1 MPHLEGK
8 GFVVSERATDAGVRR
23 KEEPSDLTG
32 DGGAEVHANLRAR
45 IKRQEPTTWTPQVE
59 RRLELKIAHALPA
72 GIASKTLV
80 VSKQWLKIAARIARC
95 RWSKHPKPRGKTPS
109 GVKVAPERSLSA
121 GKSRRTMPW
130 IKSGNCMGLMIWP
143 SAVSR

>member
-32 DGGAEVHANLRAR
+32 DRGAEVHANLRAR
-45 IKRQEPTTWTPQVE
+45 IKRQEPATWTPQVE
-59 RRLELKIAHALPA
+59 RRLELKIADALPP

-95 RWSKHPKPRGKTPS
+95 LCEQTPETPRQNAIGCQS
-109 GVKVAPERSLSA
+109 GARAQLSV
-121 GKSRRTMPW
+121 GKSRRTMP
-130 IKSGNCMGLMIWP
+130 
-143 SAVSR
+143 